1 MAGTRWVV
9 GSWSNPEIKSTSGA
23 IGRGSHALLAHGRWV
38 SAQKCKTVRNESRA
52 RALATTLHSS
62 HGTGR
67 VGVDTYLYL
76 SRCRHGRVLRAP
88 CERRIHDSC
97 TRYVYM
103 RRVCS
108 DSVLPRGQARWRW
121 QRLRSCVRRWPGWA
135 KRGTRPRGIK
145 AKNKQE
151 RGTLKARGSARS
163 ESLAANFFSAS
174 RFDWRIPRSRSHCP
188 AALVA
193 ALCHLISV

>member
-67 VGVDTYLYL
+67 VGVDTVRLVGKARELYSTRFDAAVDGGL
-76 SRCRHGRVLRAP
+76 PEACVTDVLRM
-88 CERRIHDSC
+88 RVRC
-97 TRYVYM
+97 TTGTGV
-103 RRVCS
+103 VEFI
-108 DSVLPRGQARWRW
+108 
-121 QRLRSCVRRWPGWA
+121 QRLCN
-135 KRGTRPRGIK
+135 GTS
-145 AKNKQE
+145 
-151 RGTLKARGSARS
+151 TSH
-163 ESLAANFFSAS
+163 AAATVV
-174 RFDWRIPRSRSHCP
+174 C
-188 AALVA
+188 
-193 ALCHLISV
+193 